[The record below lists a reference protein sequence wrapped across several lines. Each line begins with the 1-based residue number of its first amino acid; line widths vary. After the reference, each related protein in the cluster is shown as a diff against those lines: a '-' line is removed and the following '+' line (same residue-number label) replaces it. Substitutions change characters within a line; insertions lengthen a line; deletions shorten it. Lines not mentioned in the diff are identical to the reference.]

1 MTGREAGKKASVT
14 RLGRVVATGQG
25 ATGQGATGQ
34 GATGQGGTGQGGTGQ
49 GGTGPS
55 GSEGQPRPS
64 LLAVRRRHRHDA
76 GKDVLRDV
84 ILGGQDGLVN
94 ILGIVLGV
102 MAGGGD
108 RTVLLSAG
116 FAAAITESISMG
128 AVGYTSTVAD
138 RDYYAAQRAIEEES
152 LTDDP
157 DMEREEVRDL
167 YKSKGFSGPL
177 LDQVV
182 ATITSNREKW
192 LGTIM
197 EEERHLEPVAT
208 RDIVRSSVV
217 ITLATLVGHL
227 IPLAPFL
234 FLSRSTA
241 LVLAIVLSALVLFG
255 VGAYS
260 AITRVG
266 TWWKQGPKMILIG
279 LGAAGLGYVIGTLF
293 HAGTN

>member
-1 MTGREAGKKASVT
+1 MTGPEVRGGGAAT
-14 RLGRVVATGQG
+14 RLGRVVAGGRGGTRRGGSGVDGGGTDGAEGQG
-25 ATGQGATGQ
+25 
-34 GATGQGGTGQGGTGQ
+34 
-49 GGTGPS
+49 
-55 GSEGQPRPS
+55 RPS
-64 LLAVRRRHRHDA
+64 LRAVRRRHSHDA

-102 MAGGGD
+102 IAGGGD

-138 RDYYAAQRAIEEES
+138 RDYYSAQRSIEEES

-157 DMEREEVRDL
+157 DLEREEVREL
-167 YKSKGFSGPL
+167 YKSKGFSGAL

-182 ATITSNREKW
+182 ATITSNRDKW

-208 RDIVRSSVV
+208 GDIVRSSVV
-217 ITLATLVGHL
+217 ITIATLLGHL

-234 FLSRSTA
+234 FLPRYSA
-241 LVLAIVLSALVLFG
+241 LILAIVLSALVLFG

-266 TWWKQGPKMILIG
+266 TWWKQGPRMILIG
-279 LGAAGLGYVIGTLF
+279 LGAAGLGFVIGTLF

>member
-1 MTGREAGKKASVT
+1 MNGPQARKGASVT
-14 RLGRVVATGQG
+14 RLGRVVATGG
-25 ATGQGATGQ
+25 GGTGGGE
-34 GATGQGGTGQGGTGQ
+34 TGQGGTGQRGT
-49 GGTGPS
+49 
-55 GSEGQPRPS
+55 EGQPRPS
-64 LLAVRRRHRHDA
+64 LLAVRLRHRHDA

-108 RTVLLSAG
+108 RTVLLAAG

-128 AVGYTSTVAD
+128 AVGYSSTVAD
-138 RDYYAAQRAIEEES
+138 RDYFAAQRAVEEAS
-152 LTDDP
+152 LSDDP
-157 DMEREEVRDL
+157 DLEREELRDL
-167 YKSKGFSGPL
+167 YKSKGFSEPL

-197 EEERHLEPVAT
+197 EEELHLQPVAT
-208 RDIVRSSVV
+208 GDIVRSSVV
-217 ITLATLVGHL
+217 ITVATLVGHL

-234 FLSRSTA
+234 FLPRSTA

-293 HAGTN
+293 HAGTH